1 MTDEQT
7 DAPRRRPTSEERNA
21 AVRATIEPLAPG
33 ERPAALKVAAAV
45 LVLLALTNL
54 LLMIPSDRAPVG
66 TGEASPVGRS
76 IGLAIVLAGLA
87 AWIWA
92 RSAAALLIF
101 EALLIVTM
109 LYAFLG
115 LLTAANASAVV
126 ASAVVLGLAG
136 TLFWKLIRVVARI
149 QAPVHD
155 DLRSS

>member
-7 DAPRRRPTSEERNA
+7 DAPPRRPTSEERNA
-21 AVRATIEPLAPG
+21 AVRATIHPLEPG

-54 LLMIPSDRAPVG
+54 LLMIPSDTTPISS
-66 TGEASPVGRS
+66 GEASPAARS
-76 IGLAIVLAGLA
+76 IGLAIVLSALA

-115 LLTAANASAVV
+115 LLTAVNVSAVV
-126 ASAVVLGLAG
+126 ASAIVLGLAAV
-136 TLFWKLIRVVARI
+136 LFWKLIRVVARI
-149 QAPVHD
+149 QAPVHE